1 MIYNIIISW
10 LFLRTSWVL
19 FYMNIT
25 LFLCHKHYFPNT
37 PRSGFPYTECH
48 KPKIKAKVEEIWPKC
63 YGKSKMPYIKLI
75 VKEFVLGIVTKK
87 LGKVINWATFVE
99 ETNINQW
106 SKFFKQME
114 KLELQRKELKGVK
127 SM

>member
-1 MIYNIIISW
+1 
-10 LFLRTSWVL
+10 
-19 FYMNIT
+19 
-25 LFLCHKHYFPNT
+25 
-37 PRSGFPYTECH
+37 
-48 KPKIKAKVEEIWPKC
+48 
-63 YGKSKMPYIKLI
+63 MPYIKLI